1 MIATDVGSGRDD
13 DGNDDPVI
21 PIVSVVV
28 VVVWLVEMVVNAGS
42 EGRCEGVDELVT
54 GVAISCQYDVGSNGV
69 PPGKRA
75 SYTGGKGG
83 FNKRCYLPR

>member
-1 MIATDVGSGRDD
+1 MR
-13 DGNDDPVI
+13 
-21 PIVSVVV
+21 
-28 VVVWLVEMVVNAGS
+28 LVEMVVNAGG
-42 EGRCEGVDELVT
+42 EGMCKGVDELVT

>member
-1 MIATDVGSGRDD
+1 M
-13 DGNDDPVI
+13 
-21 PIVSVVV
+21 VVR
-28 VVVWLVEMVVNAGS
+28 LLEMVVNAGG

>member
-1 MIATDVGSGRDD
+1 M
-13 DGNDDPVI
+13 
-21 PIVSVVV
+21 
-28 VVVWLVEMVVNAGS
+28 NAGG
-42 EGRCEGVDELVT
+42 EGMCEGVDELVT

-69 PPGKRA
+69 PSGKRA

>member
-1 MIATDVGSGRDD
+1 MVAAVAGG
-13 DGNDDPVI
+13 VM
-21 PIVSVVV
+21 
-28 VVVWLVEMVVNAGS
+28 VEDAMVN
-42 EGRCEGVDELVT
+42 EGRCERVDELVT
-54 GVAISCQYDVGSNGV
+54 GVAISRQYDVGSNGV